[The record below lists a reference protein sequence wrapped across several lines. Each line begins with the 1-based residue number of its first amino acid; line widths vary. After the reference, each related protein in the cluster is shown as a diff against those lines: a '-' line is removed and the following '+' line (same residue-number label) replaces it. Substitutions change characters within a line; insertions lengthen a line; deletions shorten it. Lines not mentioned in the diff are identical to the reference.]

1 MSTVLTEKRDAI
13 GIITINRPKQ
23 LNSLD
28 SATRR
33 AIADACKAFEAD
45 PDVAVMAAGVGA
57 GFAR

>member
-1 MSTVLTEKRDAI
+1 MTTVLTEKRDAI

-28 SATRR
+28 SATRSG
-33 AIADACKAFEAD
+33 IADACKAFEAD
-45 PDVAVMAAGVGA
+45 SGVAVMAAGVGA